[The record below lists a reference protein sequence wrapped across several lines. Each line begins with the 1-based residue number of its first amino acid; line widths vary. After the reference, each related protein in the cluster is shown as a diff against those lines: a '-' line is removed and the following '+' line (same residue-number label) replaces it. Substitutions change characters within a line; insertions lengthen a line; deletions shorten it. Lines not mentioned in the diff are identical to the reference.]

1 MRAGDALRRC
11 CARLSKYASLV
22 LTNWSGVVGLA
33 AGDHWHAPHA
43 KLVAVRGRR
52 TMPG

>member
-22 LTNWSGVVGLA
+22 LTN
-33 AGDHWHAPHA
+33 
-43 KLVAVRGRR
+43 
-52 TMPG
+52 